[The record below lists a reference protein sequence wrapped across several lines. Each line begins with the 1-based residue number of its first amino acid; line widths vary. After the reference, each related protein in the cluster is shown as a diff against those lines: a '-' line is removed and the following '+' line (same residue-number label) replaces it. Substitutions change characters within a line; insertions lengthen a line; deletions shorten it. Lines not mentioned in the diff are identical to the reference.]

1 MKNYKSILFN
11 GCLSL
16 FFLNVNAQTI
26 KTVVDSLVIYKTG
39 SNKDTITKTG
49 FGLLL
54 MGGSKEVDTA
64 FSWFLQQS
72 NGGDIVV
79 LRASGADGY
88 HAYFNSLAKTNSI
101 TTFIVD
107 TRAKAF
113 LPQVAEALQ
122 NAEAI
127 FIAGGDQYRYVQYW
141 KNSPIQTIINQK
153 LQQQEIPIGGTSAGL
168 AILGSFYFDAKEG
181 SAISDTVLKQPFH
194 PTISIGKNDF
204 IQAPFLQHLITD
216 SHYSQRKRQGRHIV
230 MMAQLA
236 KEFPKIPIKG
246 LGIDEETAVC
256 VDEKGNAAVV
266 GKHQAYFLATIKA
279 AEPEQMQHALP
290 LNWIQ
295 NKKAVKTYAI
305 KATTQLKWVFQLKKW
320 QPLQPL
326 NAFYYFVE
334 NGNLLTY
341 QTNP

>member
-1 MKNYKSILFN
+1 MKNYRPIF
-11 GCLSL
+11 LSFCML
-16 FFLNVNAQTI
+16 LIVLSANAQTV
-26 KTVVDSLVIYKTG
+26 KTEVDSLVIYKSG
-39 SNKDTITKTG
+39 NNKDTTTQTG

-54 MGGSKEVDTA
+54 MGGSKEVDAA

-88 HAYFNSLAKTNSI
+88 HAYFNGLANNNSI

-107 TRAKAF
+107 SRNKAF
-113 LPQVAEALQ
+113 MPQVAEALQ

-153 LQQQEIPIGGTSAGL
+153 LKQRKIPIGGTSAGL

-194 PTISIGKNDF
+194 STISIGKNDF
-204 IQAPFLQHLITD
+204 IQAPFLQNLITD

-230 MMAQLA
+230 MMAHLS
-236 KEFPKIPIKG
+236 KEFPNKLIKG